1 VSRRERIA
9 KQLLVE
15 PGTDANLTGEQA
27 RLANAEARRRLEA
40 QP

>member
-9 KQLLVE
+9 NRLLAE
-15 PGTDANLTGEQA
+15 PGTDANLAGEQA

-40 QP
+40 